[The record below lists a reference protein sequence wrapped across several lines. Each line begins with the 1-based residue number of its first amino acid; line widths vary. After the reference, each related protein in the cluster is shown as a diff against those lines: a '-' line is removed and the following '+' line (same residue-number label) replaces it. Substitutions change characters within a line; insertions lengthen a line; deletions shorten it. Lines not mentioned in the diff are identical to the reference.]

1 MSNFANSIEQAASA
15 MQKFLSNS
23 SHWFESYFQAYK
35 IGFFAI
41 LAFGLVLL
49 ACCFNVFLAVALL
62 NMFSDVGYSEDLLSV
77 AAIFICPFTMG
88 CFLKPLSKMLNSLLA
103 EQ

>member
-1 MSNFANSIEQAASA
+1 

-23 SHWFESYFQAYK
+23 SHWFEYYFQAYK
-35 IGFFAI
+35 VGFFAI
-41 LAFGLVLL
+41 IAFGLVLL

-62 NMFSDVGYSEDLLSV
+62 NMVSDVGYSENLLSA
-77 AAIFICPFTMG
+77 AAIFIFPFTMG
-88 CFLKPLSKMLNSLLA
+88 CFLKPLLKMLNLLLI